1 VNGVG
6 GVVDGRQAGRQPGPP
21 RVVAVFVPTP
31 IFQEVQAVF
40 QPPMMAYVLE
50 QLGRC
55 DTLRIETRNEIA
67 NVVRQHFSAW
77 RTNQAVHAQR

>member
-1 VNGVG
+1 
-6 GVVDGRQAGRQPGPP
+6 
-21 RVVAVFVPTP
+21 VVAVFVPPP

-40 QPPMMAYVLE
+40 QPPMVADVLE

-67 NVVRQHFSAW
+67 NVVRQHFSAR
-77 RTNQAVHAQR
+77 RTNDAVHAQR